1 MNFNGLTPKQAEFV
15 REANSRWNIKSGAT
29 RSGKTYLDRLY
40 TIPKNITRTKG
51 LDGLSVIFGVT
62 KATIERNVLQPM
74 RTLYGEGL
82 VGKIRNDNTCRLFGD
97 EVYCLG
103 AEKVS
108 QQTKVR
114 GASFKYVYGDEVAEW
129 SEEVFNLIKS
139 RLDQKYSRFDGTC
152 NPKHPTHWL
161 KKFIDNSDIDV
172 YYQPYTIFDN
182 PTLDPLVVKSLCA
195 EYRGTVDF
203 ERYIKGKWVAAI
215 GGCYPT
221 YNASPDKFY
230 IAQSKLPQ
238 LNRVTVGVDFGGN
251 QSATTFVS
259 TGFTR
264 GFVYCIPLITRK
276 LTGIIT
282 PQRLDD
288 EFVDFIKEVDRRFG
302 GGKTLTVYC
311 DSAEQTLIAGL
322 KQATRKK
329 ALPVQIFN
337 AIKSPIVERVR
348 LVNRLIGAERFRV
361 LEGCEHIEDALTGAI
376 WNPKSWEDERLDDGT
391 SDIDTLDAFE
401 YSIEPFGSYLLEAR
415 LLEARL

>member
-1 MNFNGLTPKQAEFV
+1 MNFSGLTPKQAEFV
-15 REANSRWNIKSGAT
+15 REANSRWNFKSGAT

-40 TIPKNITRTKG
+40 TIPKHITQSKG

-82 VGKIRNDNTCRLFGD
+82 VGKIRNDNTCKLFGD
-97 EVYCLG
+97 NEVYCLG

-139 RLDQKYSRFDGTC
+139 RLDHRYSRFDGTC
-152 NPKHPTHWL
+152 NPKHPKHWL
-161 KKFIDNSDIDV
+161 KKFIDNPDV
-172 YYQPYTIFDN
+172 DVFYQQYRIFDN

-195 EYRGTVDF
+195 EYRGTVDYQ
-203 ERYIKGKWVAAI
+203 RYIEGKWVAAI

-221 YNASPDKFY
+221 YNASPDKYY
-230 IAQSKLPQ
+230 IAESKLPQ
-238 LNRVTVGVDFGGN
+238 LARITLGVDFGGN
-251 QSATTFVS
+251 KSATTFVA

-264 GFVYCIPLITRK
+264 GFVHCIPLTAHK

-282 PQRLDD
+282 PQRLDA
-288 EFVDFIKEVDRRFG
+288 EFVEFVKEVDQRFG
-302 GGKTLTVYC
+302 RGRTLATYC

-322 KQATRKK
+322 RQAARKHS
-329 ALPVQIFN
+329 LPVQIFN
-337 AIKSPIVERVR
+337 ALKSPIVERVR
-348 LVNRLIGAERFRV
+348 LVNRLIGAGRFYV
-361 LEGCEHIEDALTGAI
+361 LAGCGYIEDALTGAI

-391 SDIDTLDAFE
+391 SDIDTLDALE
-401 YSIEPFGSYLLEAR
+401 YSVEPFGGYLLGAR
-415 LLEARL
+415 Q